1 MVNDPIADFLTQIR
15 NAQQRKKDE
24 ITVKSS
30 KMLESIAAIL
40 KEEGFVND
48 FKVEEG
54 EVQNELVV
62 SLKYVNGE
70 GAIRELA
77 RVSKPGIRRYLGY
90 KNIKPVKK
98 GLGVAIIST
107 PMGVISDKKARE
119 NKVGGEYICYVY

>member
-24 ITVKSS
+24 ITIKSS

-40 KEEGFVND
+40 KEEGFILD
-48 FKVEEG
+48 YKVEEQD
-54 EVQNELVV
+54 VQNELVV
-62 SLKYVNGE
+62 VLKYVNGE
-70 GAIRELA
+70 GAIRELT

>member
-48 FKVEEG
+48 FKVEEN

-119 NKVGGEYICYVY
+119 HKVGGEYICYVY

>member
-15 NAQQRKKDE
+15 NAQQRKKEE

-40 KEEGFVND
+40 KEEGFVLD
-48 FKVEEG
+48 FKIEEG

-70 GAIRELA
+70 GAIRELT

-90 KNIKPVKK
+90 KSIKPVKK

-107 PMGVISDKKARE
+107 PMGVISDKKARD